1 MEERTE
7 GRMEELVRATAN
19 FATRLENDDATAIT
33 IYVWRVR
40 LAKRPPLSLSPSR
53 KDASAS
59 WYAGTGW
66 FPPMG
71 TADSEKRD
79 GKGRGG
85 GGRETVPIYQPHIYT
100 RTHTGKSLNVRPSL
114 YRLISHLRSAHE
126 P

>member
-7 GRMEELVRATAN
+7 ERMEELVRATAN

-66 FPPMG
+66 FPPMA

-85 GGRETVPIYQPHIYT
+85 GEERRCLFTSPIFT
-100 RTHTGKSLNVRPSL
+100 RVHTQERVSTYGPLFTG
-114 YRLISHLRSAHE
+114 
-126 P
+126 